1 MGNIKNLP
9 TLERP
14 REKALRYG
22 LESLSDVELLTLLI
36 SSGYKDVS
44 ALEIAATLLVE
55 NNGLLSL
62 SKVPLS
68 ELKKNKGIKNAKALN
83 LAAIFELHYRLSKK
97 EEESDESEVNAD
109 YLYSKY
115 KDKLLSNNQE
125 NLVLVMLNSRM
136 KIIHEK
142 TMYVGTESK
151 IIFSYKDIWR
161 ELLNQNA
168 RYFYLIHNHPTGI
181 KEPSKNDIFFTSELF
196 RESKRLNIP
205 MVDHIIIGKD
215 GYHSF
220 TQVKKLKTLLS

>member
-22 LESLSDVELLTLLI
+22 LDSLSDVELLTLLI
-36 SSGYKDVS
+36 STGYKEVS
-44 ALEIAATLLVE
+44 ALEIAANLLTN

-62 SKVPLS
+62 SKVPLT
-68 ELKKNKGIKNAKALN
+68 ELKKNKGIKNSKALK
-83 LAAIFELHYRLSKK
+83 LAAIFELHYRLSRK
-97 EEESDESEVNAD
+97 EEETNETVINTD
-109 YLYSKY
+109 YLYNKY
-115 KDKLLSNNQE
+115 KEKLLSNNQE
-125 NLVLVMLNSRM
+125 NLVLIMLDSRK

-142 TMYVGTESK
+142 TMYVGTDNK

-161 ELLNQNA
+161 ELLNYNA
-168 RYFYLIHNHPTGI
+168 RSFYLIHNHPTGK

-196 RESKRLNIP
+196 RESKRINIP
-205 MVDHIIIGKD
+205 MIDHIIVGKD

-220 TQVKKLKTLLS
+220 TDVKKLKTLLS

>member
-1 MGNIKNLP
+1 MGNIKSLP
-9 TLERP
+9 VLERP

>member
-1 MGNIKNLP
+1 MGNIKSLP
-9 TLERP
+9 VLERP

-215 GYHSF
+215 CYHSF